1 MFAFLLKKLSPETKW
16 RDLPTE
22 KQKYIK
28 GILWSLIL
36 WFVAMII
43 CFLPFLY
50 LAYRGESL
58 LPMLWLCFPVFYG
71 VIGIPKTMQIYRQK
85 IHKILANTD
94 SPIK

>member
-1 MFAFLLKKLSPETKW
+1 MFAFLLKRLSPETEW
-16 RDLPTE
+16 HDLSAE

-50 LAYRGESL
+50 LAYRGATNVV
-58 LPMLWLCFPVFYG
+58 LWLCIPISYG
-71 VIGIPKTMQIYRQK
+71 VIGIPKTIQICRNK
-85 IHKILANTD
+85 IRKVLANQH
-94 SPIK
+94 SPMG